1 MIGIQEKMELKKQIE
16 NALKDAMK
24 SGDETRKRTL
34 RLIIASIK
42 NAEIDKGS
50 TLDDSGVMG
59 IIQKEVKIRKEALE
73 GAEQAHRED
82 LKEMTLAEVKILEEF
97 LPKQLD
103 ETELKKLI
111 IEAIEETQAKSPADT
126 GKVMK
131 VVMPRVQGRASGDQ
145 VSRFVRELLSQ

>member
-1 MIGIQEKMELKKQIE
+1 MELKKQIE
-16 NALKDAMK
+16 TSLKEAMR

-34 RLIIASIK
+34 RLILASIK
-42 NAEIDKGS
+42 NAEIDKS
-50 TLDDSGVMG
+50 SALDDSGVLG

-97 LPKQLD
+97 LPKPLD
-103 ETELKKLI
+103 EEELKQI
-111 IEAIEETQAKSPADT
+111 VIQTIQETQAKSPADT

-131 VVMPRVQGRASGDQ
+131 AIMPKVQGRAPGEQ
-145 VSRFVRELLSQ
+145 VSSLVREILSQ

>member
-1 MIGIQEKMELKKQIE
+1 MELKQKIE
-16 NALKDAMK
+16 SALKDAMR
-24 SGDETRKRTL
+24 SGNETRKRTL

-50 TLDDSGVMG
+50 PLDDSGVLG

-82 LKEMTLAEVKILEEF
+82 LKEMTLAEIKILEEF
-97 LPKQLD
+97 LPSQLGEEELKQLV
-103 ETELKKLI
+103 K
-111 IEAIEETQAKSPADT
+111 EAIKETQATSPADT

-131 VVMPRVQGRASGDQ
+131 VLMPKIQGRAAGEQ
-145 VSRFVRELLSQ
+145 VSKLVREQLSQ

>member
-1 MIGIQEKMELKKQIE
+1 MELKNQIE
-16 NALKDAMK
+16 TSLKEAMR

-50 TLDDSGVMG
+50 ALDDSGVLG

-73 GAEQAHRED
+73 GAEQAHRDD
-82 LKEMTLAEVKILEEF
+82 LKEMTLAEIKILEEF

-103 ETELKKLI
+103 EAELRDLI
-111 IEAIEETQAKSPADT
+111 KTAIEETQAKSPADT

-131 VVMPRVQGRASGDQ
+131 ILMPKVQGRAAGDQ
-145 VSRFVRELLSQ
+145 VSRLVRELLSQ

>member
-1 MIGIQEKMELKKQIE
+1 MELKQQIE
-16 NALKDAMK
+16 ISLKEAMR

-34 RLIIASIK
+34 RLILASIK

-50 TLDDSGVMG
+50 ALDDAGVLG

-82 LKEMTLAEVKILEEF
+82 LKEMTLAEIKILEEF
-97 LPKQLD
+97 LPKQMN
-103 ETELKKLI
+103 EAELKELI
-111 IEAIEETQAKSPADT
+111 KTAIEETQAKNPADT

-131 VVMPRVQGRASGDQ
+131 VLMPKVQGRATGDQ
-145 VSRFVRELLSQ
+145 VSKLVRELLSQ